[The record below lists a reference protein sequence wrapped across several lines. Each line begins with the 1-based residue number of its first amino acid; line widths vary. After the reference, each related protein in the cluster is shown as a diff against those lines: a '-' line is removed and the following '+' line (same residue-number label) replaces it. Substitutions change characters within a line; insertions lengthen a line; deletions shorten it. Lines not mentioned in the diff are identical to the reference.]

1 LRKTAWLAALAAA
14 ILPILLYLPS
24 LSYGFIFDDR
34 PLLIEN
40 PVVQSPRGVAEIF
53 TTDLDPQARL
63 QEAPSTNYLRPLFL
77 ALAAGIYQLSGESP
91 FGWHLAAVLLHGLLG
106 GLAFWLLRR
115 ELGIAAGLLAALLFS
130 FHPAHVQSVAW
141 ISGMQDLLVAVF
153 ALLAY
158 MAYRSSAGKAA
169 PGAGALAL
177 LGMAYAL
184 ALLAKEPAIGLLL
197 LVAAEM
203 ALGGMAGRGEEKA
216 EGRRPWAE
224 LAVLVALTGAYFAY
238 RAAVIGS
245 IAHPFPTA
253 PAMPEALASV
263 PPAIFAYLRDLF
275 WPVGLFLLH
284 PARPVSSWSS
294 PAALAGIAGLAVV
307 GALAF
312 WAAWR
317 RPVLIRPFLFFGAWL
332 APALALWA
340 INPEWMVMDRYLLL
354 PSLALGWALAL
365 IFGERL
371 PAGERWGLAQ
381 GGHGG
386 PPLHQGYRGRVP
398 MVAAVALIAVFAALS
413 LQGMRDFRDEDVFWN
428 AAIEADPGSSTAFTE
443 WAKRRSEA
451 GDLEAA
457 AGALEKAIGLDPQAQ
472 LPRLRRALLAL
483 RGGQPAAAAAE
494 LEQLTERNPG
504 YLPAWRNL
512 VVAQDRA
519 GNAAAARRALERA
532 LALFPE
538 DALLWTHQ
546 AVVLRAQGRREEALA
561 AIRRAAALDP
571 RDPALALREAMLLA
585 ELGRA
590 EEARQAA
597 RRGLAMGPTEAI
609 SGQLEKMAR

>member
-1 LRKTAWLAALAAA
+1 MAYRRKAARVCALLAVV
-14 ILPILLYLPS
+14 LPIALYLPS
-24 LSYGFIFDDR
+24 LSYPFIFDDR

-40 PVVQSPRGVAEIF
+40 PVVQSPRGIAEIF

-77 ALAAGIYQLSGESP
+77 ALAAGLYRLSGESP
-91 FGWHLAAVLLHGLLG
+91 FGWHLAAILLHGLLG

-115 ELGIAAGLLAALLFS
+115 ELGVVAGLLAALLFS
-130 FHPAHVQSVAW
+130 FHPAHAQSVAW
-141 ISGMQDLLVAVF
+141 ISGMQDLLVALF

-158 MAYRSSAGKAA
+158 LAYRSSADRAR

-177 LGMAYAL
+177 LGLAYAL
-184 ALLAKEPAIGLLL
+184 ALLAKEPAVGLLL
-197 LVAAEM
+197 FVAAET
-203 ALGGMAGRGEEKA
+203 ALGGTADRHGNKA

-224 LAVLVALTGAYFAY
+224 LAVLAVSTGAYFAY
-238 RAAVIGS
+238 RAAVLGS
-245 IAHPFPTA
+245 IAHSFPTA
-253 PAMPEALASV
+253 PALPEALASV
-263 PPAIFAYLRDLF
+263 PLAIFAYLRDLL

-284 PARPVSSWSS
+284 PARPVSAWSS
-294 PAALAGIAGLAVV
+294 PAALAGLALLVAV
-307 GALAF
+307 AALAI

-317 RPVLIRPFLFFGAWL
+317 RPALARPFLWFGAWL

-354 PSLALGWALAL
+354 PSLALGWALVVGVNPGRKWVTVGAL
-365 IFGERL
+365 
-371 PAGERWGLAQ
+371 
-381 GGHGG
+381 
-386 PPLHQGYRGRVP
+386 V
-398 MVAAVALIAVFAALS
+398 LIAAFAALS
-413 LQGMRDFRDEDVFWN
+413 LRGMRDFRDEDVFWN

-451 GDLEAA
+451 GDLAA
-457 AGALEKAIGLDPQAQ
+457 ADGALEKAIALDPQAQ

-483 RGGQPAAAAAE
+483 RRGQPMVAAAE

-512 VVAQDRA
+512 VVAYDRA
-519 GNAAAARRALERA
+519 GDPAAARRTLERA
-532 LALFPE
+532 LSLFPE
-538 DALLWTHQ
+538 DSLLWNHQ
-546 AVVLRAQGRREEALA
+546 AVLLRAQGRRDEALA
-561 AIRRAAALDP
+561 AIRRAGALDP
-571 RDPALALREAMLLA
+571 RDPALALREALLLG

-597 RRGLAMGPTEAI
+597 RRGLAMGPPEAI
-609 SGQLEKMAR
+609 RGQLETLSR

>member
-1 LRKTAWLAALAAA
+1 LSKSAWLAALAAA

-40 PVVQSPRGVAEIF
+40 PVVQSPRGIAEIF

-77 ALAAGIYQLSGESP
+77 ALAAGIYKLSGESP
-91 FGWHLAAVLLHGLLG
+91 FGWHLAAILLHGLLG
-106 GLAFWLLRR
+106 GLAFWLLSR
-115 ELGIAAGLLAALLFS
+115 ELGIAAGLLAALIFS

-158 MAYRSSAGKAA
+158 LAYRSSAGKAA

-177 LGMAYAL
+177 LGLAYVL

-197 LVAAEM
+197 LVAAEV
-203 ALGGMAGRGEEKA
+203 ALGGTADGQGIKA
-216 EGRRPWAE
+216 ERRRPWAE
-224 LAVLVALTGAYFAY
+224 LAVLVVLTGAYFAY
-238 RAAVIGS
+238 RAAVLGS
-245 IAHPFPTA
+245 LAHRFPTA

-284 PARPVSSWSS
+284 PARPVPSWSS
-294 PAALAGIAGLAVV
+294 PAALAGIAGLAAAF
-307 GALAF
+307 ALAV

-317 RPVLIRPFLFFGAWL
+317 RPVLVRPFSWFGAWL

-365 IFGERL
+365 VL
-371 PAGERWGLAQ
+371 DT
-381 GGHGG
+381 
-386 PPLHQGYRGRVP
+386 GRKPVL
-398 MVAAVALIAVFAALS
+398 VAALVLIVAFAGLS
-413 LQGMRDFRDEDVFWN
+413 VEGMRDFRDEDVFWS
-428 AAIEADPGSSTAFTE
+428 AAIEADPASSTAFTE

-451 GDLEAA
+451 GDLTAA
-457 AGALEKAIGLDPQAQ
+457 AGALEKAIELDPQAQ

-597 RRGLAMGPTEAI
+597 RRGLAMGPPEAI
-609 SGQLEKMAR
+609 RSQLEQMAR

>member
-40 PVVQSPRGVAEIF
+40 PVVQSPRGIAEIF

-158 MAYRSSAGKAA
+158 LAYRSSAGKAA

-238 RAAVIGS
+238 RAAVLGS

-294 PAALAGIAGLAVV
+294 PAALAGIAGLVV
-307 GALAF
+307 VVALAV
-312 WAAWR
+312 WAVWR
-317 RPVLIRPFLFFGAWL
+317 RPVLVRPILWFGAWL

-354 PSLALGWALAL
+354 PSLALGWVLAL
-365 IFGERL
+365 IF
-371 PAGERWGLAQ
+371 
-381 GGHGG
+381 GG
-386 PPLHQGYRGRVP
+386 PPLHQGSRGRVP
-398 MVAAVALIAVFAALS
+398 MVAAVALIAAFAGLS
-413 LQGMRDFRDEDVFWN
+413 LQGMRDFRDEDVFWS

-571 RDPALALREAMLLA
+571 RDPALALREAMLLT

-597 RRGLAMGPTEAI
+597 RRGLAMGPPEAI
-609 SGQLEKMAR
+609 RSQLEALAR